1 MEDSNMNKVFQ
12 SLRRGLVI
20 PACPLALNAPRKLD
34 ERRQRGLFR
43 YYIAAGAGGLAIG
56 VHTTQFAIRDPKIAL
71 FEPILKLAREEMN
84 RGDDGRKEP
93 LARIA
98 GICGDTKQATK
109 EANLIREL
117 GFDAG
122 LLSLA
127 ALKQ

>member
-1 MEDSNMNKVFQ
+1 GAARLLANQLNSNRGMEGFDVSAVFQ
-12 SLRRGLVI
+12 SLQRGVVI
-20 PACPLALNAPRKLD
+20 PACPLALKAQRKLD

-43 YYIAAGAGGLAIG
+43 YYIAAGAGGLAVG

-98 GICGDTKQATK
+98 G
-109 EANLIREL
+109 
-117 GFDAG
+117 
-122 LLSLA
+122 
-127 ALKQ
+127 